1 MTASVAESSTKNI
14 AVGSVQAIHAMLSMA
29 YSFHLNVVSEWS
41 PLSTQLGST
50 RVGHLELSKSD
61 ISDFDRERAGVRGYG
76 LSRDCDPSPGFLAS
90 RQIRPLPVGEV
101 KRSPEMRFDRTITKP
116 CRARNRA
123 RCNCGQTR
131 SPARRG

>member
-50 RVGHLELSKSD
+50 RGGHLELSTSD
-61 ISDFDRERAGVRGYG
+61 ISEVERERAGVRGYG
-76 LSRDCDPSPGFLAS
+76 LSRDRAPGFLAS

-101 KRSPEMRFDRTITKP
+101 KRSPEMRFDRSITKP

-123 RCNCGQTR
+123 RCSCGQKIGR
-131 SPARRG
+131 ASC